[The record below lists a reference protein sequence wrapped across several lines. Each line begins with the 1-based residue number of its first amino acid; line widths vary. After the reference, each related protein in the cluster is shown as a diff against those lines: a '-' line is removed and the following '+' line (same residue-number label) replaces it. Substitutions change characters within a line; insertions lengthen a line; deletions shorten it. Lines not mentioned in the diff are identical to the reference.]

1 MTWDLDIT
9 LKNRIILK
17 SFLEHFTLQELNKI
31 PEGFKN
37 NIIWNIAHTI
47 IIQQIL
53 VYKLSGLPTLVSE
66 TLIEMYKKDT
76 KPERDVSQEEVEE
89 IKALLFT
96 TIKKT
101 EEDYNNGLFKTFNSY
116 TVSTKSILTNVE
128 EATGFNNF
136 HEGIHLGYILA
147 FKKSI

>member
-9 LKNRIILK
+9 LKNRIILN
-17 SFLEHFTLQELNKI
+17 SFLKHFTLQELNKI
-31 PEGFKN
+31 PQGFSN

-66 TLIEMYKKDT
+66 ALIEMYKKDT

-89 IKALLFT
+89 IKNFLFT
-96 TIKKT
+96 TIEKT
-101 EEDYNNGLFKTFNSY
+101 IEDYNNGLFKTFNSY
-116 TVSTKSILTNVE
+116 TVSTKSTLTNVE
-128 EATGFNNF
+128 EAAGFNNF
-136 HEGIHLGYILA
+136 HGPA
-147 FKKSI
+147 R